1 MAVVVIVVVV
11 VVFVVVVSCCCCC
24 CCGGGGGWWS
34 MSHGCCSSSRHFFQN
49 ASILSIKDPD
59 AKGLITKLLQSL
71 FCLFQTPHQT
81 SVVTTR
87 CRRLCAVLAAGAL
100 VHTVQPLEVY
110 CKKAL
115 VRVSVSVCE
124 TIRSN
129 AGCSIGFTTR
139 R

>member
-1 MAVVVIVVVV
+1 
-11 VVFVVVVSCCCCC
+11 
-24 CCGGGGGWWS
+24 

-81 SVVTTR
+81 SVVTTC